1 MAAFEAKAALS
12 TTWARY
18 LDDGL
23 IDIVIVTQPDGAGR
37 ITVVAYWP
45 VGARAALTSL
55 FATCTSELRASLD
68 SLVTEAVDLFGIL
81 KRPRAPQQRRFFPL
95 SDSEDHFKSLLTQSC
110 MDGVL
115 DTQFQ
120 VVLGSQP

>member
-1 MAAFEAKAALS
+1 MIPELYPEASRHLMAAFEAKAALS

-68 SLVTEAVDLFGIL
+68 SLG
-81 KRPRAPQQRRFFPL
+81 
-95 SDSEDHFKSLLTQSC
+95 
-110 MDGVL
+110 DGVRRP
-115 DTQFQ
+115 
-120 VVLGSQP
+120 V